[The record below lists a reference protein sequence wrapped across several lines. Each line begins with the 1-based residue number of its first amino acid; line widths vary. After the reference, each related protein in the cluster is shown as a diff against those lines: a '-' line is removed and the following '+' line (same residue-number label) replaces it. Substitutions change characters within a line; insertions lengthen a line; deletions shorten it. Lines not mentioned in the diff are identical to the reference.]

1 MLPVRCIVIHGGLFD
16 VSCCLDTESLVNS
29 DHTTLALASAL
40 SIFLMLFAVV
50 ICILVL
56 REFNFQAR
64 VTHIYCVYRQPS
76 FILILTV
83 GFCRRIQR
91 VSQTDYIHY
100 ICKVRLSVCP

>member
-50 ICILVL
+50 ISILVL

-64 VTHIYCVYRQPS
+64 VTHI
-76 FILILTV
+76 
-83 GFCRRIQR
+83 
-91 VSQTDYIHY
+91 
-100 ICKVRLSVCP
+100 